1 MNKSTSTSSTLKM
14 KTSRMHPKMWCIWKP
29 AQSGK
34 TRSMQEWIREN
45 EETAEHVNILIAS
58 NNRLLVSQLT
68 KRMTDDGFGGSE
80 GDSDISEDDRSEAN
94 DYVDEDKKVY
104 SWMSGSGKPN
114 VSPDSLASK
123 VLKGKVTMV
132 VCCANKTRVVH
143 TKKFLEELEE
153 LYECVI
159 PEKRKRI
166 SIWIDEAD
174 VSVKLWTK
182 TVDFTKFSY
191 VDRVVLVSATF
202 DSIFKIY
209 DTIKI
214 KGYDSVF
221 NEPTYL
227 RYEECNITEEEENKQ
242 SSFEYLKGIL
252 EKYPEMSNPG
262 VRLFA
267 PGEIKVSTHDEI
279 ADLLRSRNF
288 AVMVLNGQRKEIVLP
303 NGSKIKISLSANIET
318 PGELSSKL
326 AELYV
331 QHGLSRFPF
340 AITGQ
345 ICLGRGITFQ
355 SPSFMFSHGVIPDLK
370 DEASIY
376 QCAARL
382 LGNTKEFDGFSSP
395 KVFCSYRTN
404 IVCRHLARIAE
415 NIARVVYEKGWED
428 VSMAMVEE
436 VAGQKPSLKQPPVVD
451 PNSYRVYTDKE
462 VAKNALKLI
471 YPAYKFRDR
480 VDMEGDFYKA
490 ACGGPANVTSLA
502 HAIKNAH
509 VMTGGGDAATR
520 WIPCYK
526 DVTDASTIR
535 YVVLMTRLPKEE
547 ISKAGSRFARDI
559 LLETVDAVCRHE
571 VYRI

>member
-1 MNKSTSTSSTLKM
+1 
-14 KTSRMHPKMWCIWKP
+14 MHPKMWCIWKP

-68 KRMTDDGFGGSE
+68 KRMTNDGFGS
-80 GDSDISEDDRSEAN
+80 SEDDSDFSEEDNRSEAN

-182 TVDFTKFSY
+182 TVDFTKFAY

-202 DSIFKIY
+202 NSIYKMY
-209 DTIKI
+209 ETIRI
-214 KGYDSVF
+214 KGYENSF
-221 NEPTYL
+221 YEPTYL
-227 RYEECNITEEEENKQ
+227 RYEECNFNEEEENKQ
-242 SSFEYLKGIL
+242 SSVEYLKGIL
-252 EKYPEMSNPG
+252 EKNPEMSKPG

-267 PGEIKVSTHDEI
+267 PGEVKVSTHNEI
-279 ADLLRSRNF
+279 TDLLRARNF
-288 AVMVLNGQRKEIVLP
+288 AVMVLNGERKEIVLP
-303 NGSKIKISLSANIET
+303 NGSKIRISLSANIEA

-331 QHGLSRFPF
+331 EHGLSRFPF

-355 SPSFMFSHGVIPDLK
+355 SPSFMFTHGVIPELK
-370 DEASIY
+370 DEAAIY

-382 LGNTKEFDGFSSP
+382 LGNTKEFEGFSSP
-395 KVFCSYRTN
+395 KVYCTYRTN
-404 IVCRHLARIAE
+404 VICKYLAHIAE
-415 NIARVVYEKGWED
+415 NIARVVYEKGWVD
-428 VSMAMVEE
+428 VSMEMVEE
-436 VAGQKPSLKQPPVVD
+436 VVGQKPALKQPPVVD
-451 PNSYRVYTDKE
+451 PNSYRIYSDKE
-462 VAKNALKLI
+462 VAKTALKMV
-471 YPAYKFRDR
+471 YPNYTFRGRKPDN
-480 VDMEGDFYKA
+480 GFFIA
-490 ACGGPANVTSLA
+490 ACSGPAGITSLKD
-502 HAIKNAH
+502 AIKHAH
-509 VMTGGGDAATR
+509 VLTGGGDAATR

-526 DVTDASTIR
+526 NTSDSSSSSLR
-535 YVVLMTRLPKEE
+535 YVMLMTRLPKEE
-547 ISKAGSRFARDI
+547 ISKAGSRMARDK
-559 LLETVDAVCRHE
+559 LLETVDLVCPHE
-571 VYRI
+571 AYTP